1 MHAASREALTALRPR
16 IDAVI
21 GRFSSVDGLT
31 GLAGELYA
39 VAELLTR
46 QPRLRRLLADP
57 ATPAEGRARL
67 AATLFESKVSASALQ
82 LVQAAAE
89 QRWSS
94 PWDLLDSFE
103 SAGNEVLVAAAEN
116 EGVMDRVEDELFRFE
131 RILDAESNLSVLL
144 DEASVP
150 PGPRRELLARVVGGK
165 VHPLTQA
172 LLDHAVASQ
181 RKRSIVLAIDDLIQA
196 AAARRERSVARVA
209 SATALSDKQE
219 RDLAHALTEMYGRA
233 IEVRCTIDPE
243 IRGGLVVRVGDE
255 LIDGSVASR
264 LHQARAA
271 FAG

>member
-1 MHAASREALTALRPR
+1 M
-16 IDAVI
+16 
-21 GRFSSVDGLT
+21 
-31 GLAGELYA
+31 
-39 VAELLTR
+39 
-46 QPRLRRLLADP
+46 
-57 ATPAEGRARL
+57 
-67 AATLFESKVSASALQ
+67 SASALQ

-103 SAGNEVLVAAAEN
+103 TAGNEVLVAAAEN

-131 RILDAESNLSVLL
+131 RILDAESDLSVLL
-144 DEASVP
+144 DEAERAP
-150 PGPRRELLARVVGGK
+150 TRRRRELLARVLGGK

-181 RKRSIVLAIDDLIQA
+181 RKRSIILAIDDLIQA

-209 SATALSDKQE
+209 SATELSDQQQ
-219 RDLAHALTEMYGRA
+219 RDLAQALTELYGRA
-233 IEVRCTIDPE
+233 IEVRCSIDPSV
-243 IRGGLVVRVGDE
+243 RGGLVVRIGDE

-264 LHQARAA
+264 LNQARAA